1 MCGAS
6 DIASYATHY
15 IAKSYATHY
24 IANHIYIY
32 NCESY
37 TYLYTC
43 FNYSLTLS
51 WKKKSVHLTHTNK
64 LGKIFSYCSP
74 VTILTIKPLN
84 FQDFTSSGWQW
95 SNRKWFVY
103 VSLLKLQYSF
113 LKKEFR
119 PELIKALFPTTYT
132 HSLTVLLVLLLFCIL
147 FLWNSITL
155 LLLFYLCKEYVTC
168 ICTHSL

>member
-6 DIASYATHY
+6 DIA
-15 IAKSYATHY
+15 SYATHY

-37 TYLYTC
+37 TYLYTRFTHKHC
-43 FNYSLTLS
+43 LE
-51 WKKKSVHLTHTNK
+51 KKTVDLTHTNK

-74 VTILTIKPLN
+74 VTIPTIKPLN

-95 SNRKWFVY
+95 SNRKWFIY

-113 LKKEFR
+113 LKKEFH
-119 PELIKALFPTTYT
+119 PELNKALFPTTCTY
-132 HSLTVLLVLLLFCIL
+132 SLTSLLLLLLFCIL
-147 FLWNSITL
+147 FLWNSITSITIVI
-155 LLLFYLCKEYVTC
+155 LFYLCKEC
-168 ICTHSL
+168 ITYIYTHSL

>member
-84 FQDFTSSGWQW
+84 FQDFTSSG
-95 SNRKWFVY
+95 
-103 VSLLKLQYSF
+103 
-113 LKKEFR
+113 
-119 PELIKALFPTTYT
+119 
-132 HSLTVLLVLLLFCIL
+132 
-147 FLWNSITL
+147 
-155 LLLFYLCKEYVTC
+155 
-168 ICTHSL
+168 